1 MMAISANGI
10 GNIDIKTDNTSKSQK
25 DDNKATDAFASLL
38 NMTSVKA
45 DTNTDYKSDKS
56 VVATDTKIKA
66 DKYTTSMSGT
76 QSVKT
81 VTDKDV
87 AADVISDIKNA
98 IKDALGVSDDKLE
111 KMLADFGIDIT
122 DLLDVNTLK
131 KFVLDVNNSTEID
144 LLINEDLSNVLDDIT
159 SSVMDIL
166 KDYSLEDVDV
176 DELIDTLKNFTLP
189 DMSDDTQVIETV
201 IADAEPEYDID
212 AIYEKVA
219 K

>member
-38 NMTSVKA
+38 NMTSVKV

-144 LLINEDLSNVLDDIT
+144 LLIQRL
-159 SSVMDIL
+159 
-166 KDYSLEDVDV
+166 
-176 DELIDTLKNFTLP
+176 
-189 DMSDDTQVIETV
+189 
-201 IADAEPEYDID
+201 
-212 AIYEKVA
+212 
-219 K
+219 